1 MNLFKSKLV
10 KSLGIY
16 TISNVINSA
25 IPFLLL
31 PLLTQNLATDDYG
44 VLTNYNS
51 LISIIIPF
59 VSFNLMS
66 SLQVI
71 YIKNRPGFAS
81 YISSG
86 LLTILALTLFFSA
99 LFYFNA
105 SNLAKLTGVPEELV
119 IFTTFYATYQNI
131 VEILLSIWRM
141 EEKAWGYGVFRI
153 VRTIVELSIAT
164 VLIISFNLSF
174 EGSIY
179 ALAYSYGI
187 GAIVAIFFM
196 YRQGLLVWDF
206 QWKHVKHLVTYGA
219 PLIPHVLGST
229 LIMYTDK
236 LVITKYE
243 GLSSNG
249 IYSVGFMVGQAI
261 GLLQNSF
268 NQAWVPYVFKGL
280 KSGNEV
286 VKQKI
291 VKWTYIYFIAI
302 ILVTVVFYL
311 CTPIIFSFLGK
322 AYQDGIALVL
332 WISLGFAFNGM
343 YKMVS
348 VYFFYTEKTNYIAII
363 SIFTAVVNVFFV
375 FWMVPKYGYTG
386 AAIATMTAFFIQFLL
401 TWAWSLRIVSMPWGN
416 WKIWKN

>member
-1 MNLFKSKLV
+1 MKLLKSKLV
-10 KSLGIY
+10 RSLGIY

-31 PLLTQNLATDDYG
+31 PLLTQNLSTSDYG

-51 LISIIIPF
+51 LISIIVPF

-81 YISSG
+81 YVSTG
-86 LLTILALTLFFSA
+86 LLTILALTLIFSVI
-99 LFYFNA
+99 FYFSA

-119 IFTTFYATYQNI
+119 LFTTFYATYQNI

-141 EEKAWGYGVFRI
+141 EEKAWSYGIFRI
-153 VRTIVELSIAT
+153 LRTIVELSIAT
-164 VLIISFNLSF
+164 ILIISFGLSF
-174 EGSIY
+174 KGSIY

-187 GAIVAIFFM
+187 GAVVAIFLM
-196 YRQGLLVWDF
+196 YRQRLLVWDF
-206 QWKHVKHLVTYGA
+206 KWKHVRHLFVYGV
-219 PLIPHVLGST
+219 PLIPHVLGSVVV
-229 LIMYTDK
+229 MYTDK
-236 LVITKYE
+236 LVITKYH

-280 KSGNEV
+280 KSGHEV

-302 ILVTVVFYL
+302 VLVSLLFYL
-311 CTPIIFSFLGK
+311 CAPIIFSFLGK
-322 AYQDGIALVL
+322 DFQDGIVLVL

-348 VYFFYTEKTNYIAII
+348 VYFFYAEKTNYIAVI
-363 SIFTAVVNVFFV
+363 SIFTAVINVFLV
-375 FWMVPKYGYTG
+375 FWLVPEHGYSG
-386 AAIATMTAFFIQFLL
+386 AAIATMSAFLIQFLL
-401 TWAWSLRIVSMPWGN
+401 TWLWSLKIVSMPWGN
-416 WKIWKN
+416 WKIWKS

>member
-1 MNLFKSKLV
+1 MRLLKSKLV
-10 KSLGIY
+10 RSLGIY

-31 PLLTQNLATDDYG
+31 PLLTQNLSTSDYG

-51 LISIIIPF
+51 LISIIVPF

-81 YISSG
+81 YVSTG
-86 LLTILALTLFFSA
+86 LLTILALTLIFSVI
-99 LFYFNA
+99 FYFSA

-119 IFTTFYATYQNI
+119 LFTTFYATYQNI

-141 EEKAWGYGVFRI
+141 EEKAWSYGIFRI
-153 VRTIVELSIAT
+153 LRTIVELSIAT
-164 VLIISFNLSF
+164 ILIISFDLSF
-174 EGSIY
+174 KGSIY

-187 GAIVAIFFM
+187 GAVVAIFLM

-206 QWKHVKHLVTYGA
+206 KWKHVRHLFVYGV
-219 PLIPHVLGST
+219 PLIPHVLGSVVV
-229 LIMYTDK
+229 MYTDK
-236 LVITKYE
+236 LVITKYH

-280 KSGNEV
+280 KSGHEV

-302 ILVTVVFYL
+302 VLVSLLFYL
-311 CTPIIFSFLGK
+311 CAPIIFSFLGK
-322 AYQDGIALVL
+322 DFQDGIVLVL

-348 VYFFYTEKTNYIAII
+348 VYFFYAEKTNYIAII
-363 SIFTAVVNVFFV
+363 SIFTAVINVFLV
-375 FWMVPKYGYTG
+375 FWLVPEHGYSG
-386 AAIATMTAFFIQFLL
+386 ASIATMAAFLIQFLL
-401 TWAWSLRIVSMPWGN
+401 TWLWSLKIVSMPWGN